1 MNVCVLLS
9 LGTKTDGV
17 EKSASQTDTMED
29 QFRRL
34 IERFIE
40 MSPSF
45 FEIVQL
51 SNGDYAL
58 RRVDDDAAPLVKIS
72 FSTEAREMMEDRDMS
87 VAKAMIAAG
96 IETVGNVAHDIDWED
111 DELDISDVQPAYT
124 LH

>member
-1 MNVCVLLS
+1 
-9 LGTKTDGV
+9 
-17 EKSASQTDTMED
+17 
-29 QFRRL
+29 
-34 IERFIE
+34 

-58 RRVDDDAAPLVKIS
+58 RRVDDNDAPLVKIS
-72 FSTEAREMMEDRDMS
+72 FSQEAREMMADRDMA

-96 IETVGNVAHDIDWED
+96 IEAAGDAGQDLEFEEDEMDTFDAHH
-111 DELDISDVQPAYT
+111 SYT

>member
-1 MNVCVLLS
+1 
-9 LGTKTDGV
+9 
-17 EKSASQTDTMED
+17 
-29 QFRRL
+29 
-34 IERFIE
+34 

-58 RRVDDDAAPLVKIS
+58 RRVDDDGAPLVRIS
-72 FSTEAREMMEDRDMS
+72 FSEEAKDMMDDRQMQ

-96 IETVGNVAHDIDWED
+96 IDAAGDSTQDLDWD
-111 DELDISDVQPAYT
+111 SSDSDSDAEWFDAPHSPT

>member
-1 MNVCVLLS
+1 
-9 LGTKTDGV
+9 
-17 EKSASQTDTMED
+17 
-29 QFRRL
+29 
-34 IERFIE
+34 

-58 RRVDDDAAPLVKIS
+58 RRVDDDSAPLVKIS
-72 FSTEAREMMEDRDMS
+72 FSSEAKEMMEDRDMA

-96 IETVGNVAHDIDWED
+96 IEAAGNISHDIELED
-111 DELDISDVQPAYT
+111 EEPEALDVQPSYT

>member
-1 MNVCVLLS
+1 
-9 LGTKTDGV
+9 
-17 EKSASQTDTMED
+17 
-29 QFRRL
+29 
-34 IERFIE
+34 

-58 RRVDDDAAPLVKIS
+58 RRVDDDGAPLVRIS
-72 FSTEAREMMEDRDMS
+72 FSEEAKDMMDDRQMQ

-96 IETVGNVAHDIDWED
+96 IDAVGDSAQDLDWD
-111 DELDISDVQPAYT
+111 GNDSDSDSDVEWFDAPHSPT

>member
-1 MNVCVLLS
+1 VNGETIAGQSRGNELK
-9 LGTKTDGV
+9 G
-17 EKSASQTDTMED
+17 
-29 QFRRL
+29 F
-34 IERFIE
+34 FE

-58 RRVDDDAAPLVKIS
+58 RRVDDDSEPLVKIS
-72 FSTEAREMMEDRDMS
+72 FSSEAKEMMEDRDMA

-96 IETVGNVAHDIDWED
+96 VETAGDISHDIDFED
-111 DELDISDVQPAYT
+111 EELDPMSTQPSYT

>member
-1 MNVCVLLS
+1 
-9 LGTKTDGV
+9 
-17 EKSASQTDTMED
+17 
-29 QFRRL
+29 
-34 IERFIE
+34 

-51 SNGDYAL
+51 TNGDYAL
-58 RRVDDDAAPLVKIS
+58 RRIDDDSAPLVKIS
-72 FSTEAREMMEDRDMS
+72 FSEEAREMMEDRDMS

-111 DELDISDVQPAYT
+111 DELDASDAQPSYT